1 MRPSLS
7 ASTILPESFSD
18 RLLRNPTTGVA
29 TCCARAA
36 TGHAATAPPRRLVNS
51 RRRISAPKLRGQHC
65 IGSEEYFDRAQPG
78 HQNHCRSAQ
87 PMSLMD
93 HKPRRR
99 SGPGASLRPQYLQS
113 RRSFV
118 HRSERRQVH
127 NRTHAPQ
134 QKRCHSINSSATA
147 SNVGGI
153 DRPGAFVTFR
163 LMASSNLVDCMTGR
177 SAGFSPLQ
185 CSKYGRFIR
194 ARHRRAARM
203 YLES

>member
-1 MRPSLS
+1 MMAAADRPGWSVCPNID
-7 ASTILPESFSD
+7 STFTVQQGVLRCGILIRFWGA
-18 RLLRNPTTGVA
+18 LG
-29 TCCARAA
+29 
-36 TGHAATAPPRRLVNS
+36 
-51 RRRISAPKLRGQHC
+51 
-65 IGSEEYFDRAQPG
+65 
-78 HQNHCRSAQ
+78 
-87 PMSLMD
+87 